1 MRRAGVLLI
10 GLSVVTPAWRAL
22 EAQSAQAISLQGSGL
37 FNGVFGKVF
46 QGLQNGFG
54 GEAQIRYTPSA
65 FSIGG
70 GFQYTIHNITNA
82 TEDAKLY
89 GAFIEPRYRIHT
101 GSYVL
106 APYVSARFA
115 LLKVGFT
122 GGNLS
127 ISSNFLQLNGGG
139 GLALPAWS
147 PGESRLRGHLRLRP
161 PGRRHREKQANR
173 HLLSLQF
180 QLGVERG
187 GPARFCGGAG
197 RLSGLRAWEILRCGS
212 WTGPSCRHSSRTPP
226 GIPACC

>member
-1 MRRAGVLLI
+1 MMRPLWALLI
-10 GLSVVTPAWRAL
+10 AVSVVTPPGGKL

-37 FNGVFGKVF
+37 FNGVFGRVF
-46 QGLQNGFG
+46 QGLQNGYG

-65 FSIGG
+65 FSIGA
-70 GFQYTIHNITNA
+70 GFQYTVHNITNA

-139 GLALPAWS
+139 GLLY
-147 PGESRLRGHLRLRP
+147 RLGPRVNLDVGATYGYDRL
-161 PGRRHREKQANR
+161 
-173 HLLSLQF
+173 
-180 QLGVERG
+180 
-187 GPARFCGGAG
+187 GAG
-197 RLSGLRAWEILRCGS
+197 TVRSKRTGTSSHFNSSSGSNVVFRLGFAF
-212 WTGPSCRHSSRTPP
+212 
-226 GIPACC
+226 GIGG

>member
-139 GLALPAWS
+139 GLLYRLS
-147 PGESRLRGHLRLRP
+147 PRVNLDFGATYGYDRL
-161 PGRRHREKQANR
+161 
-173 HLLSLQF
+173 
-180 QLGVERG
+180 
-187 GPARFCGGAG
+187 GAG
-197 RLSGLRAWEILRCGS
+197 TVRSKRTGTSSHFNSSSGSNVVIRLGFAVGLG
-212 WTGPSCRHSSRTPP
+212 G
-226 GIPACC
+226 

>member
-1 MRRAGVLLI
+1 MGSGWQVLLS
-10 GLSVVTPAWRAL
+10 LSIVTPVAGTVH
-22 EAQSAQAISLQGSGL
+22 AQSAQAISLQGSGL

-139 GLALPAWS
+139 GLLY
-147 PGESRLRGHLRLRP
+147 RLGPRVNLDIGATYGYDRL
-161 PGRRHREKQANR
+161 
-173 HLLSLQF
+173 
-180 QLGVERG
+180 
-187 GPARFCGGAG
+187 GAG
-197 RLSGLRAWEILRCGS
+197 TVRSKR
-212 WTGPSCRHSSRTPP
+212 TGTSSRFDSSSGSNVVVRLGFAF
-226 GIPACC
+226 GIGG

>member
-1 MRRAGVLLI
+1 MRRGRQLLI
-10 GLSVVTPAWRAL
+10 ALGMAAGLAGPL
-22 EAQSAQAISLQGSGL
+22 QAQSAQAISLQASGL
-37 FNGVFGKVF
+37 FNGVFGRVF
-46 QGLQNGFG
+46 KGLQNGFG

-70 GFQYTIHNITNA
+70 GFQYTIHHITNA

-139 GLALPAWS
+139 GLLYRLS
-147 PGESRLRGHLRLRP
+147 PRVNLDFGATYGYDRL
-161 PGRRHREKQANR
+161 
-173 HLLSLQF
+173 
-180 QLGVERG
+180 
-187 GPARFCGGAG
+187 GAG
-197 RLSGLRAWEILRCGS
+197 TVRSKRTGTSSHFNSSSGSNVVVRLGFAV
-212 WTGPSCRHSSRTPP
+212 
-226 GIPACC
+226 GIGG

>member
-1 MRRAGVLLI
+1 MRRARQLLV
-10 GLSVVTPAWRAL
+10 SVSMAIPGAGAL
-22 EAQSAQAISLQGSGL
+22 HAQSAQAISLQGSGL
-37 FNGVFGKVF
+37 FNGVFGRVF

-89 GAFIEPRYRIHT
+89 GAFIEPRYRIYT

-139 GLALPAWS
+139 GLLY
-147 PGESRLRGHLRLRP
+147 RLGPRVNLDFGATYGYDRL
-161 PGRRHREKQANR
+161 
-173 HLLSLQF
+173 
-180 QLGVERG
+180 
-187 GPARFCGGAG
+187 GAG
-197 RLSGLRAWEILRCGS
+197 TVRSKRTGTSSHFNSSSGSNVVVRLGFAVGLG
-212 WTGPSCRHSSRTPP
+212 G
-226 GIPACC
+226 